1 MKKVLLAALLI
12 LALSLSFVAC
22 GGKTA
27 TTPTEESEPAETLR
41 YFVPPTE
48 AVSYFVP
55 PTEPV
60 SYYVPAETPKSYF
73 VPNSYFV
80 PHETT
85 AATEAPAADG
95 QSGGGTTV
103 QGTPSVQ
110 SSSSFEDFVR
120 SYYYACQSAADDGIV
135 RDYFTKEPIGFSYN
149 GEDVVWYAYK
159 SGGEYRSVYI
169 SSYGGEPGS
178 YQVTWG

>member
-12 LALSLSFVAC
+12 LALSLSLAAC

-27 TTPTEESEPAETLR
+27 PSTANNTETK
-41 YFVPPTE
+41 
-48 AVSYFVP
+48 SYFVP
-55 PTEPV
+55 HEEPK
-60 SYYVPAETPKSYF
+60 SYFVQPEEPKSYFVQPEAPKSYF

-85 AATEAPAADG
+85 AATEAPAVDNG
-95 QSGGGTTV
+95 QSGGETAG
-103 QGTPSVQ
+103 QGTPGVQ
-110 SSSSFEDFVR
+110 SSASFADFVR
-120 SYYYACQSAADDGIV
+120 SYYYTCQSLSDDGVV
-135 RDYFTKEPIGFSYN
+135 RDYFTKSPIAFSYN

-169 SSYGGEPGS
+169 SSYGGDPGS
-178 YQVTWG
+178 YQVVWG